1 MFVPV
6 DISSTITSY
15 SNKFWVVF
23 SKTKKSSVHI
33 GCMIGFFV
41 LLRLSVIS
49 VALHIYILF
58 ISQWVW
64 LGCCGPTLHAKE
76 RKEGKKG
83 KFLSYKKKDTLGWLI
98 DLPFLFP
105 ISFTP
110 SLNPFLPL
118 SLSSRL
124 LMSLLPTDPPP
135 GTVSQGSLR
144 PSLALL
150 GRRFLLR
157 PRRTRHILLQA
168 VQEKEKRTVTRYEW
182 NQICLTCLA
191 ATAIFHADREYQ
203 DWVNG
208 MQ

>member
-23 SKTKKSSVHI
+23 SKTKKSTVHI

-49 VALHIYILF
+49 VSLYISFLF
-58 ISQWVW
+58 LSECDWGAVDQSFM
-64 LGCCGPTLHAKE
+64 
-76 RKEGKKG
+76 RKREKGKKG

-124 LMSLLPTDPPP
+124 LMSLLPTDLPPA
-135 GTVSQGSLR
+135 TVSQGSLR

-168 VQEKEKRTVTRYEW
+168 VQEKEKCTVTRYEW

>member
-1 MFVPV
+1 MCECVQRSTPWHFQLYWFPYMFVPV

-49 VALHIYILF
+49 VALYIYILF

-76 RKEGKKG
+76 RKEGEKG

-110 SLNPFLPL
+110 SLNPFPSPVDCWWACSPQTRRQAQSVRVL
-118 SLSSRL
+118 SVHL
-124 LMSLLPTDPPP
+124 
-135 GTVSQGSLR
+135 
-144 PSLALL
+144 
-150 GRRFLLR
+150 
-157 PRRTRHILLQA
+157 
-168 VQEKEKRTVTRYEW
+168 
-182 NQICLTCLA
+182 
-191 ATAIFHADREYQ
+191 
-203 DWVNG
+203 
-208 MQ
+208 